1 MSFPLKGYAGKV
13 LWVDL
18 TKHEVK
24 EVPLPKRYA
33 LEYIG
38 GTGLGGRILWDHV
51 GPQTGPL
58 SPDNLLLVVTG
69 PVTGTIWHTSGR
81 GAMVSKSPLTGIWA
95 ESHFGGHFAPELKYA
110 GYDMIIIK
118 GRSEKPV
125 YLKVEDGKAEIRSAE
140 GIWGRGV
147 YETTELVRE
156 EFSDED
162 AKVLAIGKAGENLV
176 RYAAVMSAP
185 YDAAGRTG
193 MGAVMGS
200 KRLKAIAIRGFGSVK
215 VADPKGLMEF
225 AKEAKRRILESEHAM
240 QQRKYGTPMLVEVK
254 QQIGE
259 LPTKNHWNG
268 VFEKYEEIGSV
279 KLREEHWRATKAC
292 TACFIA
298 CKKFFEASSGR
309 FAGTLAGH
317 VEYETL
323 YAFGSNLMNADV
335 DSILYIDRLCD
346 DYGLDTISAGASIAF
361 LMECYEKG
369 LVSKEQV
376 DGLDLSWGNVDAII
390 ELIHKIVK
398 REGIGDLLAEGVR
411 RAAEKIGKGAEK
423 YAIHVKG
430 LEVSGQDG
438 RAHRSA
444 GLTHA
449 TAARGADHLRSLVT
463 VDQLG
468 YEDVAAER
476 FGKDKLP
483 GICDGQSEE
492 HKALAVKIIEDVYAV
507 RDALIVC
514 WYSVSWPPVFW
525 IEDFATVLKL
535 VTGYEGFAD
544 PRKLMIMGERM
555 VNLKRAFNVREGIRR
570 KDDTLPERFTKEPMP
585 AGPAKGQ
592 VVDLE
597 RMLNEYYQLRNWDFE
612 TGIPKRETFERLDMM
627 DIAEELERSGVKL
640 P

>member
-1 MSFPLKGYAGKV
+1 M
-13 LWVDL
+13 
-18 TKHEVK
+18 
-24 EVPLPKRYA
+24 
-33 LEYIG
+33 I
-38 GTGLGGRILWDHV
+38 
-51 GPQTGPL
+51 
-58 SPDNLLLVVTG
+58 VV
-69 PVTGTIWHTSGR
+69 
-81 GAMVSKSPLTGIWA
+81 
-95 ESHFGGHFAPELKYA
+95 
-110 GYDMIIIK
+110 K
-118 GRSEKPV
+118 GRSDKPV
-125 YLKVEDGKAEIRSAE
+125 YLKVEDGKVEIKSAE
-140 GIWGRGV
+140 GIWGKGV
-147 YETTELVRE
+147 YETTKLVRE
-156 EFSDED
+156 EFGDED
-162 AKVLAIGKAGENLV
+162 AKILAIGQAGENLV

-200 KRLKAIAIRGFGSVK
+200 KRLKAIAVRGFGSVK
-215 VADPKGLMEF
+215 VADPEGLMEF
-225 AKEAKRRILESEHAM
+225 TKEAKRRILECEQAM

-268 VFEKYEEIGSV
+268 VFEEYEKIGSV
-279 KLREEHWRATKAC
+279 RLREEYWKATKAC
-292 TACFIA
+292 SACFIA
-298 CKKFFEASSGR
+298 CKKFFEVESGK

-346 DYGLDTISAGASIAF
+346 DYGIDTISAGASIAF

-369 LVSKEQV
+369 LVSKDQV

-390 ELIHKIVK
+390 ELIHKIVR
-398 REGIGDLLAEGVR
+398 REGVGNLLAEGVK

-476 FGKDKLP
+476 FGADKLP

-492 HKALAVKIIEDVYAV
+492 YKALAVKIIEDVYAV
-507 RDALIVC
+507 RDAMIVC

-525 IEDFATVLKL
+525 IDDFAKVLKL

-544 PRKLMIMGERM
+544 PRELMIMGERM

-585 AGPAKGQ
+585 NGPARGQ
-592 VVDLE
+592 VVNLE
-597 RMLNEYYQLRNWDFE
+597 RMLDEYYQLRNWDLE
-612 TGIPKRETFERLDMM
+612 TGIPKRETFERLGML
-627 DIAEELERSGVKL
+627 DIAEELEKSGVKL